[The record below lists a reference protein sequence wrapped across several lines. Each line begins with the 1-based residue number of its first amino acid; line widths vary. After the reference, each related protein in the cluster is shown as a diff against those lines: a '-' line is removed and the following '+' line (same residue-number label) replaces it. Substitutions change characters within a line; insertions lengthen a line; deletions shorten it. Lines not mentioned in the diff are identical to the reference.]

1 MTDTIR
7 PDLEFMPSIMRPS
20 KHLKGECIMAKK
32 LVKWSLDGSILK
44 LSKIVEGDA
53 KNTLIEIEAE
63 FDMAKLLKVLFVQ
76 TWEAITDAG
85 KQAFVYAIKQK
96 LMDTGASE
104 VGQVGGKIQRAKDKY
119 AELLKGKWTGDRVN
133 ATGVSENKK
142 MLASMKETSKVVS
155 LEGLIMK
162 KAMAKFP
169 GQESFTEADETKL
182 QELLGVAAKATIK
195 K

>member
-1 MTDTIR
+1 MH
-7 PDLEFMPSIMRPS
+7 PS
-20 KHLKGECIMAKK
+20 KYLKGECIMAKK

-44 LSKIVEGDA
+44 LSKMVEGDA
-53 KNTLIEIEAE
+53 KNTPIEIEAE

-119 AELLKGKWTGDRVN
+119 AELLEGKWTGDRVN
-133 ATGVSENKK
+133 ATGASENKK

-182 QELLGVAAKATIK
+182 QELLGVAAKAAIK